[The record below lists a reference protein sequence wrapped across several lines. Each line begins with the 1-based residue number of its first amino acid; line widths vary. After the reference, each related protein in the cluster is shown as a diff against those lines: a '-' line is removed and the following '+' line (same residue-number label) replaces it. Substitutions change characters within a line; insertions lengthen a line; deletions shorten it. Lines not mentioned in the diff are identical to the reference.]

1 MKKKKDMVMGVY
13 IRSREVSVKE
23 KCKKT
28 KDIFFYKL
36 ERKED
41 ESIVSIIYIYYH
53 LYIYIYNTNITIYN
67 CI

>member
-41 ESIVSIIYIYYH
+41 EFIVSI
-53 LYIYIYNTNITIYN
+53 YIYILPHTHI
-67 CI
+67 